1 MSAGIVISDW
11 SAVSAYGQ
19 GRQAFADGMRS
30 GAGTDYRVPDFSP
43 REALGRKGTRSMDRV
58 TGLAVSAVGALLAGA
73 GTGAGRGETGLVL
86 TTTTGSA
93 ESMME
98 FTRSGLEADLPHLV
112 EPSRFPNTVMNCA
125 AGQCAIWHDLTG
137 PNTTVAGGYA
147 VGLHALTIARRL
159 LATGRA
165 ERVLCGGVEEHS
177 GARGAIESS
186 AAGVAAPLGEGC
198 AVHVV
203 ERAGDVRPGRRVLA
217 EVLTVE
223 TGVAA
228 DGDLGAA
235 LRTRVERALR
245 TVDRGEVWAVA
256 PCGARGQA
264 GRREAEVLD
273 ALLPE
278 VTRIPVARR
287 LGDLSAASVPFQL
300 AAVLATAEHDPTAAG
315 RLAVVTAVEHTGAVA
330 CGLLRIAAAHSVE
343 VRS

>member
-1 MSAGIVISDW
+1 MNAGIVISGW

-19 GRQAFADGMRS
+19 GRDAFVAGVRS
-30 GAGTDYRVPDFSP
+30 GAGTDHRVPGFSP
-43 REALGRKGTRSMDRV
+43 KEALGRKGTRSMDRV
-58 TGLAVSAVGALLAGA
+58 TGLAVSAVGTLLAGTD
-73 GTGAGRGETGLVL
+73 TGPGPTGLVL

-98 FTRSGLEADLPHLV
+98 FTRSGLEADLPYQV

-137 PNTTVAGGYA
+137 PNTTVAGGHA

-177 GARGAIESS
+177 GAREAIETH

-203 ERAGDVRPGRRVLA
+203 ERAGDVGPGRRVLA

-228 DGDLGAA
+228 DGDLAAA
-235 LRTRVERALR
+235 LRLRVDRALR
-245 TVDRGEVWAVA
+245 RVDPGEVWAVA
-256 PCGARGQA
+256 PCGARGPA
-264 GRREAEVLD
+264 GRHEAEVLD
-273 ALLPE
+273 ALLPGA
-278 VTRIPVARR
+278 TRIPVAER

-330 CGLLRIAAAHSVE
+330 CGLLRIAAAPSVE
-343 VRS
+343 VHP